1 MTSQTLHSQKTALV
15 VDDSKLARYV
25 LKEMLVAHAIKV
37 DTAESAEEALGILSA
52 HKPDVIFMD
61 HMMPGMDGFQAVQAI
76 KNDPSTAKIPILMYT
91 SKDEGVYVNQARALG
106 AVGVLPKKLKP
117 VQLERVLQQLKL
129 IPFTKN
135 LASNNTLNAVSHSQ
149 PTTFK
154 EKVSAQAQAE
164 VIADT
169 RNTLEEL
176 ARSASEDLEKDSM
189 RQLFRQLF
197 LEQRD
202 SIKQD
207 QHELLATMVKEVRP
221 AVSQI
226 GKQTV
231 RWQKWGLGLTSVIF
245 VGVLGLWL
253 NTDDRVALK
262 IDKLTQAQMANSEKT
277 DQLLTKINTSAV
289 ADSNNT
295 QGFGLPTQVLQWA
308 LNQNNQLAY
317 QEPLTS
323 VRMQNH
329 ISELLLQLEQE
340 GFHGTLTLRYHTG
353 NFCEKTESGI
363 FSMAKNKT
371 PISQCVKRSEIELAE
386 SNQIKNWELLVE
398 QWNNAY
404 NGFYIEFENM
414 GSSYTKQEYPVI
426 VTGVDNIETAQSW
439 NAIAAVN
446 NRLEFYLH

>member
-1 MTSQTLHSQKTALV
+1 MNAETLHSQKTALV

-25 LKEMLVAHAIKV
+25 LKEMLLAHAIKV

-52 HKPDVIFMD
+52 QKPDVIFMD

-76 KNDPSTAKIPILMYT
+76 KNDPTTAKIPILMYT

-129 IPFTKN
+129 IPFD
-135 LASNNTLNAVSHSQ
+135 
-149 PTTFK
+149 
-154 EKVSAQAQAE
+154 SAQIIKAPLEATSKTQSAEQVEQAQTE
-164 VIADT
+164 VIAET
-169 RNTLEEL
+169 RSTLEEL
-176 ARSASEDLEKDSM
+176 SRSASEDLEKDSM

-202 SIKQD
+202 RIKQD

-221 AVSQI
+221 AVTQL

-231 RWQKWGLGLTSVIF
+231 RWQKWGLGLTGAIF
-245 VGVLGLWL
+245 VGVLAIWL
-253 NTDDRVALK
+253 NADNSLAPK
-262 IDKLTQAQMANSEKT
+262 IDKLTQVHMLSSEKT
-277 DQLLTKINTSAV
+277 NQLLTTINTTTSP
-289 ADSNNT
+289 NT
-295 QGFGLPTQVLQWA
+295 QNAQTLALPIQTLQWA

-329 ISELLLQLEQE
+329 MNELLLRLEQE
-340 GFHGTLTLRYHTG
+340 GFNGTLTLRYHSG
-353 NFCEKTESGI
+353 HFCEKIEKGV
-363 FSMAKNKT
+363 FSLAKSQT
-371 PISQCVKRSEIELAE
+371 PISQCVKRSEIELADA
-386 SNQIKNWELLVE
+386 NQVKNWELLVE
-398 QWNNAY
+398 QWNNSY

-426 VTGVDNIETAQSW
+426 VSGVDSIETAQDW

-446 NRLEFYLH
+446 NRLEFYLQ

>member
-1 MTSQTLHSQKTALV
+1 MTSQTLHSQKSALV

-129 IPFTKN
+129 IPFTKS
-135 LASNNTLNAVSHSQ
+135 LASNDTLTAASNIQ
-149 PTTFK
+149 PATFK
-154 EKVSAQAQAE
+154 DKVTAQAQAE

-176 ARSASEDLEKDSM
+176 SRSASEDLEKDSM

-221 AVSQI
+221 AVTQL
-226 GKQTV
+226 GEQTV
-231 RWQKWGLGLTSVIF
+231 RWQKWGLGLTVAILL
-245 VGVLGLWL
+245 GVLGLWITADDSISPQL
-253 NTDDRVALK
+253 NR
-262 IDKLTQAQMANSEKT
+262 LTQAQMANIEKT
-277 DQLLTKINTSAV
+277 EQVLTKINMTNSMQTTDTSQIIFPIQ
-289 ADSNNT
+289 S
-295 QGFGLPTQVLQWA
+295 LQWA

-323 VRMQNH
+323 LRMQNH
-329 ISELLLQLEQE
+329 MSELLLQLEQE
-340 GFHGTLTLRYHTG
+340 GFNGTLTLRYHSG
-353 NFCEKTESGI
+353 NFCEKTENGV
-363 FSMAKNKT
+363 FSLAKNKT
-371 PISQCVKRSEIELAE
+371 PISQCVKRSEPELADA
-386 SNQIKNWELLVE
+386 SQSKNWEQLVE
-398 QWNNAY
+398 QWNNTY
-404 NGFYIEFENM
+404 NGFYIEYENM

-426 VTGVDNIETAQSW
+426 VSGVDSIETAQNW
-439 NAIAAVN
+439 NAVAAVN

>member
-1 MTSQTLHSQKTALV
+1 MDSEFLHSQKSALV

-129 IPFTKN
+129 IPAGSNDRVMKAPVA
-135 LASNNTLNAVSHSQ
+135 ASKQDAPDKAS
-149 PTTFK
+149 
-154 EKVSAQAQAE
+154 QAQAE
-164 VIADT
+164 IIAET
-169 RNTLEEL
+169 RHTLEEL
-176 ARSASEDLEKDSM
+176 SRSASEDLEKDSM

-207 QHELLATMVKEVRP
+207 QHALLDTMVKEVRP
-221 AVSQI
+221 AVTQM
-226 GKQTV
+226 GTQTV
-231 RWQKWGLGLTSVIF
+231 RWQQWGLGLTAAIF

-253 NTDDRVALK
+253 NADDSVVPK
-262 IDKLTQAQMANSEKT
+262 IDNLTQVQMANSEKT
-277 DQLLTKINTSAV
+277 DQLLTKINSSSSSSTPAM
-289 ADSNNT
+289 
-295 QGFGLPTQVLQWA
+295 GIEIIFPTQSLQWA
-308 LNQNNQLAY
+308 LNQNNQLGY

-323 VRMQNH
+323 LRMQTHMN
-329 ISELLLQLEQE
+329 ELLGRLEQE
-340 GFHGTLTLRYHTG
+340 GFNGTLSLRYHSG
-353 NFCEKTESGI
+353 NYCEKNASGT
-363 FSMAKNKT
+363 FTLASDKT
-371 PISQCVKRSEIELAE
+371 PISQCVKRSDLEWGDASEIKDWM
-386 SNQIKNWELLVE
+386 QLVD
-398 QWNNAY
+398 QWNNTY
-404 NGFYIEFENM
+404 NGFYIEFEYM

-426 VTGVDNIETAQSW
+426 ITSGAGATLSKDWNGV
-439 NAIAAVN
+439 AAVN
-446 NRLEFYLH
+446 NRLEFHLH

>member
-1 MTSQTLHSQKTALV
+1 MNTETHSQKTALV

-25 LKEMLVAHAIKV
+25 LKEMLLAHAIKV

-52 HKPDVIFMD
+52 QKPDVIFMD

-129 IPFTKN
+129 IPFDTANVIKAPEAITKPKLESKAN
-135 LASNNTLNAVSHSQ
+135 
-149 PTTFK
+149 
-154 EKVSAQAQAE
+154 QAQAE
-164 VIADT
+164 IITET
-169 RNTLEEL
+169 RSTLEEL
-176 ARSASEDLEKDSM
+176 SKSASEDLEKDSM

-221 AVSQI
+221 AVSQM

-231 RWQKWGLGLTSVIF
+231 RWQQWGLGLTGAIF

-253 NTDDRVALK
+253 NADDSVAPK
-262 IDKLTQAQMANSEKT
+262 IDKLTQVQMLNSEKT
-277 DQLLTKINTSAV
+277 DQLLTKINTTA
-289 ADSNNT
+289 APNTNNT
-295 QGFGLPTQVLQWA
+295 QGLGLPIQTLQWA

-329 ISELLLQLEQE
+329 MSELLLRLEQE
-340 GFHGTLTLRYHTG
+340 GFNGTLTLRYHSG
-353 NFCEKTESGI
+353 NFCEKIEKGI
-363 FSMAKNKT
+363 FSLAKHKT
-371 PISQCVKRSEIELAE
+371 PISQCVKRSELELAE
-386 SNQIKNWELLVE
+386 ISQSKNWELLVE
-398 QWNNAY
+398 QWNNTY

-426 VTGVDNIETAQSW
+426 VSGVDSIETAQDW
-439 NAIAAVN
+439 NVIAAVN
-446 NRLEFYLH
+446 NRLEFYFQ

>member
-1 MTSQTLHSQKTALV
+1 MNIETHSQKTALV

-25 LKEMLVAHAIKV
+25 LKEMLLAHAIKV

-52 HKPDVIFMD
+52 QKPDVIFMD

-129 IPFTKN
+129 IPFDTANVIKAPEAIIKPK
-135 LASNNTLNAVSHSQ
+135 LESNA
-149 PTTFK
+149 
-154 EKVSAQAQAE
+154 AQAQAE
-164 VIADT
+164 VIAET
-169 RNTLEEL
+169 RSTLEEL
-176 ARSASEDLEKDSM
+176 SKSASEDLEKDSM

-221 AVSQI
+221 AVSLM

-231 RWQKWGLGLTSVIF
+231 RWQKWGLGLTGAIF

-253 NTDDRVALK
+253 NADDSVALK
-262 IDKLTQAQMANSEKT
+262 IDKLTQVQMLNSEKT
-277 DQLLTKINTSAV
+277 DQLLTKINTAAASDKNDA
-289 ADSNNT
+289 
-295 QGFGLPTQVLQWA
+295 QGLGLPIQTLQWA

-329 ISELLLQLEQE
+329 MSELLLRLEQE
-340 GFHGTLTLRYHTG
+340 GFNGTLTLRYHSG
-353 NFCEKTESGI
+353 NFCEKIEKGI
-363 FSMAKNKT
+363 FSLAKHKT
-371 PISQCVKRSEIELAE
+371 PISQCVKRSELELAE
-386 SNQIKNWELLVE
+386 ISQSKNWELLVE
-398 QWNNAY
+398 QWNNTY
-404 NGFYIEFENM
+404 NGFYIEYENM

-426 VTGVDNIETAQSW
+426 VSGVDSIETAQDW
-439 NAIAAVN
+439 NVIAAVN
-446 NRLEFYLH
+446 NRLEFYLQ

>member
-1 MTSQTLHSQKTALV
+1 
-15 VDDSKLARYV
+15 
-25 LKEMLVAHAIKV
+25 
-37 DTAESAEEALGILSA
+37 
-52 HKPDVIFMD
+52 
-61 HMMPGMDGFQAVQAI
+61 
-76 KNDPSTAKIPILMYT
+76 
-91 SKDEGVYVNQARALG
+91 
-106 AVGVLPKKLKP
+106 
-117 VQLERVLQQLKL
+117 
-129 IPFTKN
+129 
-135 LASNNTLNAVSHSQ
+135 
-149 PTTFK
+149 
-154 EKVSAQAQAE
+154 
-164 VIADT
+164 
-169 RNTLEEL
+169 
-176 ARSASEDLEKDSM
+176 
-189 RQLFRQLF
+189 
-197 LEQRD
+197 
-202 SIKQD
+202 
-207 QHELLATMVKEVRP
+207 MVKEVRP

-262 IDKLTQAQMANSEKT
+262 IDKLTQAQMANSEKI